1 MEDVSCICMAPRRS
15 ALASTRLYDAAPT
28 PSVLR
33 VTIYRLL
40 NRVAII
46 DGATITALGADRLA
60 AARPLWNATR
70 SRMRDRLGPRA
81 ETLPALLNGIDADG
95 SAP

>member
-1 MEDVSCICMAPRRS
+1 MEDVSCICMAPSRS
-15 ALASTRLYDAAPT
+15 ALVSTRLYDAAPT

-33 VTIYRLL
+33 VIIYRLL

-46 DGATITALGADRLA
+46 DGADRLA
-60 AARPLWNATR
+60 AARPLWNAAR

-81 ETLPALLNGIDADG
+81 ETLPALLDGIDADG

>member
-1 MEDVSCICMAPRRS
+1 MEDVSCICMAPSRS
-15 ALASTRLYDAAPT
+15 ALVSTRLYDAAPT

-33 VTIYRLL
+33 VTIYRRL

-46 DGATITALGADRLA
+46 DGAALGADRLA
-60 AARPLWNATR
+60 AARPLWNAAR

-81 ETLPALLNGIDADG
+81 ETLPALLDGIDADG